1 MEGKPEQ
8 VRKAQLVGDHDAL
21 SRMGQKGSRQA
32 QLNRI
37 VREKVREAIIKDGI
51 KQNQLEANEHIVD
64 PDI

>member
-1 MEGKPEQ
+1 MEGKPKQ
-8 VRKAQLVGDHDAL
+8 VREAQLAGDHDAL

-37 VREKVREAIIKDGI
+37 ILKKEREAIIKEGI